1 MDNKL
6 SEPSD
11 NITDTLNSL
20 RGWKQLAEAAEKRIS
35 ALLAELEAKDKSFSA
50 ERSAKVAAW
59 NEAKELCLRAEAAE
73 QRIAEL
79 ENEPTIK
86 HMRAVEGALMS
97 ATDRASEWERKAIS
111 NFDECAKMSQCIE
124 ELEKRLATP
133 VRLPDTLAGIG
144 EKLRTQDNRI
154 TSEPMFCVYQK
165 REIVA
170 DAEYDHD
177 RIVWVD
183 EDGFE
188 ANERQRMR
196 LELLHDNCREVPAK
210 WRRVAVK
217 EIDEFVTGC
226 FTEQGCKDYLACN
239 GHNLRLPFIYVKSGF
254 RNAEYIALR
263 NWLMTASF
271 TVEGDE

>member
-1 MDNKL
+1 MSTEKL
-6 SEPSD
+6 SELKEALEWLEKTPYGGEWDSALVGGEGGKNYHAVTNADDEVVRTADDSRHTSWLCDYIVAASPS
-11 NITDTLNSL
+11 NI
-20 RGWKQLAEAAEKRIS
+20 R
-35 ALLAELEAKDKSFSA
+35 ALLAELDGTELTLNVANDATRIWKERALAAEAK
-50 ERSAKVAAW
+50 
-59 NEAKELCLRAEAAE
+59 
-73 QRIAEL
+73 
-79 ENEPTIK
+79 
-86 HMRAVEGALMS
+86 
-97 ATDRASEWERKAIS
+97 
-111 NFDECAKMSQCIE
+111 
-124 ELEKRLATP
+124 LATP
-133 VRLPDTLAGIG
+133 VLLPDTLAGIG

-183 EDGFE
+183 EDGLE

-196 LELLHDNCREVPAK
+196 LEVLHDNCREVPAK

-254 RNAEYIALR
+254 RNAEYIDLR
-263 NWLMTASF
+263 NWLMTTGF
-271 TVEGDE
+271 TVEGDEQ

>member
-1 MDNKL
+1 MDKF
-6 SEPSD
+6 SE
-11 NITDTLNSL
+11 L
-20 RGWKQLAEAAEKRIS
+20 KAAAEKYSVALNAHRENPTDKGALYAWDEATTVFFRAIS
-35 ALLAELEAKDKSFSA
+35 NREMEIIIALLAELEAKDK
-50 ERSAKVAAW
+50 RV
-59 NEAKELCLRAEAAE
+59 
-73 QRIAEL
+73 AEL
-79 ENEPTIK
+79 ETLLERNK
-86 HMRAVEGALMS
+86 MRVEKLG
-97 ATDRASEWERKAIS
+97 
-111 NFDECAKMSQCIE
+111 
-124 ELEKRLATP
+124 ELLATP

-183 EDGFE
+183 EDGLE

-196 LELLHDNCREVPAK
+196 LELLHDNCREVPVK